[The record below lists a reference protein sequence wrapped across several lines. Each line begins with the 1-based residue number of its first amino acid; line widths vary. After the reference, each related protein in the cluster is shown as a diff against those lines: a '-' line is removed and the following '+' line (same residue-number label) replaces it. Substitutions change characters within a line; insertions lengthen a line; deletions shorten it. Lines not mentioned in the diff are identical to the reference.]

1 MDEIEEELN
10 QYEDGEISSD
20 GSEQPRDDV
29 LDEYKNHYDP
39 LRIDQR
45 DIDDPY
51 HENDDYYD
59 DHYQSSRIRVYDD
72 SKFIKPPRS
81 GESLNIGNRTS
92 TRD

>member
-1 MDEIEEELN
+1 MQEGGTEPYEGSNPLDEIEEELN

-29 LDEYKNHYDP
+29 LDEYKNYYDP

-51 HENDDYYD
+51 HENDDYYE
-59 DHYQSSRIRVYDD
+59 DHYKTSRIRVYDD
-72 SKFIKPPRS
+72 SKFR
-81 GESLNIGNRTS
+81 
-92 TRD
+92 